1 MMLPFSA
8 VFHSLGL
15 IVMIV
20 SGLMLFPLALS
31 QFTNDGAAGAFL
43 QSFGLTLTGGA
54 LMWLVFRRF
63 ARGRELKIRDGF
75 LLASLAWIVVP
86 AVATLPLLMV
96 IPELSFTD
104 AYFETMSGLTTT
116 GSTTLSDLDKLPASI
131 NFWRCF
137 LVWIGGM
144 GVVVLTVAILPML
157 GVGGSQAF
165 KAETPGPMKDS
176 KITSRITQ
184 TAEGL
189 WAVYVL
195 ISLAC
200 IISLCLAGMPLL
212 DSVMHTFS
220 IMGLGGFSSH
230 DASFGF
236 FDSPAMEAVAIVF
249 MLIAGINFATHF
261 LAFSNRS
268 LQSYARDMEAH
279 AFWLLMVISVFL
291 SAWYLWQHNTYP
303 EFLTALRHAAF
314 NVVSIATTT
323 GLATVDYNLWPTF
336 VPVLMLF
343 LSCFATCA
351 GSTGGGIKMIR
362 AQLLLKQSLGE
373 LRRLIHPHAQIV
385 VKLNGQVF
393 PGHVLYSILAFVFLY
408 VISIIL
414 LTFLMLFTGCDIV
427 TGLSAVLASINNM
440 GPGLNLVGPSTT
452 FAVLTDFQTWVCTI
466 AMLLGRLELFT
477 LLVLLHPEFW
487 RG

>member
-20 SGLMLFPLALS
+20 SGLMLFPLALA

-96 IPELSFTD
+96 IPDLSFTD

-116 GSTTLSDLDKLPASI
+116 GSTTISDLDKLPASI

-176 KITSRITQ
+176 KITPRITQ

-236 FDSPAMEAVAIVF
+236 F
-249 MLIAGINFATHF
+249 
-261 LAFSNRS
+261 
-268 LQSYARDMEAH
+268 
-279 AFWLLMVISVFL
+279 
-291 SAWYLWQHNTYP
+291 
-303 EFLTALRHAAF
+303 
-314 NVVSIATTT
+314 
-323 GLATVDYNLWPTF
+323 
-336 VPVLMLF
+336 
-343 LSCFATCA
+343 
-351 GSTGGGIKMIR
+351 
-362 AQLLLKQSLGE
+362 
-373 LRRLIHPHAQIV
+373 
-385 VKLNGQVF
+385 
-393 PGHVLYSILAFVFLY
+393 
-408 VISIIL
+408 
-414 LTFLMLFTGCDIV
+414 
-427 TGLSAVLASINNM
+427 
-440 GPGLNLVGPSTT
+440 
-452 FAVLTDFQTWVCTI
+452 
-466 AMLLGRLELFT
+466 
-477 LLVLLHPEFW
+477 
-487 RG
+487 